1 MKGSPESRVC
11 NRITG
16 WPLFCYIPFFF
27 LFLAVGHDGIL
38 QVFQVDI
45 DPPQMLARSEEMVAL
60 DKNEDF
66 R

>member
-1 MKGSPESRVC
+1 MP
-11 NRITG
+11 
-16 WPLFCYIPFFF
+16 F
-27 LFLAVGHDGIL
+27 LFPAVGHDGVL

-45 DPPQMLARSEEMVAL
+45 DPPQMVARSEEMVTL

>member
-1 MKGSPESRVC
+1 LATVFLYFISC
-11 NRITG
+11 
-16 WPLFCYIPFFF
+16 PFST
-27 LFLAVGHDGIL
+27 VGHDGLL

-45 DPPQMLARSEEMVAL
+45 DPPQMVARREEMVAL